1 MKRDTSDEIGES
13 ADTGGKS
20 RRVDKKAHH
29 HSILHDALHLMSGRV
44 SHITIRIAIGIA
56 AARIWGA
63 EARGMIAAAMIIAML
78 VYTIFDLGMAKSIP
92 YMVGRKTAPLKRII
106 GSAMS
111 MWIVASFLSAM
122 ATIAYFY
129 PEQTRGDLPWLWI
142 LLAVAQIPSRLLSA
156 YARGFAV
163 GYRKLKFISH
173 LYWLTDP
180 AILCIILIGG
190 VLLGFDSTEDGWIFI
205 AANAVV
211 FGIVSIASFRLIG
224 SEVGLNFRVDLTTW
238 RDMTSRS
245 VVYGLSTVMMVLN
258 YKVNIVLL
266 SIPALGVSKADLG
279 NFTVGVAIAE
289 LLWQLPRTM
298 GQILYSRSVN
308 TENAKQAA
316 MQTAH
321 TSRLSMA
328 VAVPF
333 GIALAIVTP
342 WLVPLVYGPDYP
354 NTAMVAQLLLPGVI
368 VFFAAQTFEAD
379 LLAKGKPRVVII
391 VMAPAVVLNVVL
403 NVIFVPRYGINA
415 AALVSTLTYV
425 AAALAMSVVY
435 SRFTGLPLRD
445 LLITR
450 RGDIDFLMKRLRRR
464 AAKRKEKAGRD

>member
-1 MKRDTSDEIGES
+1 MKQDSSGEVGETVDS
-13 ADTGGKS
+13 GGKP
-20 RRVDKKAHH
+20 KKGGKGSHH
-29 HSILHDALHLMSGRV
+29 HSILHDALHLMSGRI

-78 VYTIFDLGMAKSIP
+78 VYTVFDLGMAKSIP

-111 MWIVASFLSAM
+111 MWAIASILSVM

-224 SEVGLNFRVDLTTW
+224 SEGGLNFRGDFSTW
-238 RDMTSRS
+238 REMTSRS
-245 VVYGLSTVMMVLN
+245 IVYGISTVMMVLN
-258 YKVNIVLL
+258 YKVNVVLL
-266 SIPALGVSKADLG
+266 AIPAMGVSRADLG
-279 NFTVGVAIAE
+279 NFSVGVSIAE

-308 TENAKQAA
+308 TENARHAA

-321 TSRLSMA
+321 ISRLSMA

-333 GIALAIVTP
+333 GVVFAVVAP
-342 WLVPLVYGPDYP
+342 WLVPLVYGPEYP
-354 NTAMVAQLLLPGVI
+354 KTAMVTQLLLPGVI
-368 VFFAAQTFEAD
+368 VFFAARTFEAD
-379 LLAKGKPRVVII
+379 LMAKGKPWVVIWI
-391 VMAPAVVLNVVL
+391 MAPAVVINAVL

-415 AALVSTLTYV
+415 SALVSTVTY
-425 AAALAMSVVY
+425 AAAAFAISVVY
-435 SRFTGLPLRD
+435 GRITGIPLRD
-445 LLITR
+445 LLLVK
-450 RGDIDFLMKRLRRR
+450 RGDLEFLMKRLRNRSG
-464 AAKRKEKAGRD
+464 KRKEKAGHD